1 MKTTFIRALV
11 LFLAAAAACVAQ
23 LASKPPESPVIY
35 FPNEKVAAV
44 FEKGGVLLDGA
55 GRNYT
60 IVAGRREKPGV
71 AEVHTLDTDVVYV
84 LDGSATYVTG
94 GRLVEGKTT
103 EPNEIR
109 GASIE
114 GGDTREISKGDVIV
128 VPNNTPHWFK
138 NVSATC
144 TYFVVKVR

>member
-1 MKTTFIRALV
+1 MKTKLFCVLV
-11 LFLAAAAACVAQ
+11 MMLVAADASVAQ
-23 LASKPPESPVIY
+23 LPTKPPLSPVIY
-35 FPNEKVAAV
+35 FPKDQVAAA
-44 FEKGGVLLDGA
+44 FAKGGALLDGT

-60 IVAGRREKPGV
+60 IIAGRREKPGM
-71 AEVHTLDTDVVYV
+71 AEVHTVDTDIIYV
-84 LDGSATYVTG
+84 LHGSATYVTG
-94 GRLVEGKTT
+94 GTLVDGKTT

-138 NVSATC
+138 GVSALC